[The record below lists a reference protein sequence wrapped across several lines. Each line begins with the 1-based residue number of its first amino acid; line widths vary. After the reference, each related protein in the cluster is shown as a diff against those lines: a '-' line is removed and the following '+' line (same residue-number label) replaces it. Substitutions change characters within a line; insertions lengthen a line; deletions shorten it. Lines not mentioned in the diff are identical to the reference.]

1 MKPWYESK
9 TMWFN
14 GLVAAVG
21 AALAVFPAA
30 AANFPPAWMGY
41 FLLLNA
47 AVSAFLRTI
56 STEELTK

>member
-14 GLVAAVG
+14 GLVAAIGSMLV
-21 AALAVFPAA
+21 AFPAA
-30 AANFPPAWMGY
+30 AANFPPSWMGW

-47 AVSAFLRTI
+47 AVSGFLRAI